1 MRQKDATKTC
11 DSFDYIK
18 FHLLVAASV
27 SSKQLWRISTLGVVR
42 THAFWLRPASALSLV
57 MSYGSPLTALLL
69 GENLEQRVQSYMAS
83 HGGAAVGA
91 ANAAGTFAHCSG
103 TRYRWCW
110 CLHKRHA
117 HARAVSKLVPTPG
130 APRGS
135 TWECVEAGRVGCRQP
150 LVYTHTGP
158 MKSYHLSGPTPG
170 TLVLIVAPGRHGHGR
185 KGTVAR
191 LTQQRVLVDFG
202 DDDYGS
208 FDQHQVQVEGE
219 VAGAADV
226 VPAALGRSKR
236 TLADVLAGGGQD
248 AMALVY
254 PSVKVRR

>member
-150 LVYTHTGP
+150 RVHTHRTCHTT
-158 MKSYHLSGPTPG
+158 SQ
-170 TLVLIVAPGRHGHGR
+170 V
-185 KGTVAR
+185 
-191 LTQQRVLVDFG
+191 
-202 DDDYGS
+202 
-208 FDQHQVQVEGE
+208 QHQEH
-219 VAGAADV
+219 
-226 VPAALGRSKR
+226 
-236 TLADVLAGGGQD
+236 
-248 AMALVY
+248 
-254 PSVKVRR
+254 

>member
-1 MRQKDATKTC
+1 M
-11 DSFDYIK
+11 
-18 FHLLVAASV
+18 
-27 SSKQLWRISTLGVVR
+27 
-42 THAFWLRPASALSLV
+42 
-57 MSYGSPLTALLL
+57 
-69 GENLEQRVQSYMAS
+69 
-83 HGGAAVGA
+83 
-91 ANAAGTFAHCSG
+91 
-103 TRYRWCW
+103 
-110 CLHKRHA
+110 
-117 HARAVSKLVPTPG
+117 
-130 APRGS
+130 
-135 TWECVEAGRVGCRQP
+135 
-150 LVYTHTGP
+150 
-158 MKSYHLSGPTPG
+158 
-170 TLVLIVAPGRHGHGR
+170 LIVAPGRHGHGR